1 MKKRSMSYAIAELA
15 VIVVGVLIALFAE
28 SAWNDH
34 NGRREGKAYL
44 SRLSA
49 ELQKNLEYLNDDI
62 AWTQQACHSTESAL
76 AEIRKVGAQPDPALT
91 LRLVVSSAT
100 FPSPD
105 YQRVTFDDLIGTG
118 NLSLIES
125 ASLREDIVSVYTNF
139 LEGLSAWRPPK
150 DTAIRKAAVRTLPS
164 EYIVRVISECLVDHD
179 TGMLRPSMRACNT
192 VPATHSPEFWFEKL
206 LDRPDIEGALSE
218 RAWQVCDFSRSMSE
232 VQNQLEQL
240 INELDSADI

>member
-1 MKKRSMSYAIAELA
+1 MRGALAELT

-28 SAWNDH
+28 SAWND
-34 NGRREGKAYL
+34 RSDQQEGKAYL

-49 ELQKNLEYLNDDI
+49 ELKKNLEYLDDDI
-62 AWTQQACHSTESAL
+62 AWTRQACHSTESAL
-76 AEIRKVGAQPDPALT
+76 AEIRKFEAGPDPALT

-125 ASLREDIVSVYTNF
+125 SSLREDIVSVYTNL
-139 LEGLSAWRPPK
+139 LEGLNTWRPPK

-164 EYIVRVISECLVDHD
+164 EYIVRVISECLVDPD
-179 TGMLRPSMRACNT
+179 TGMLSPYMRACNT
-192 VPATHSPEFWFEKL
+192 VPASQSPDFWFERL
-206 LDRPDIEGALSE
+206 MDRPDIEGALSE
-218 RAWQVCDFSRSMSE
+218 RAWEVCDFGRSMSE
-232 VQNQLEQL
+232 VQDQLRQL
-240 INELDSADI
+240 INELDAAEI